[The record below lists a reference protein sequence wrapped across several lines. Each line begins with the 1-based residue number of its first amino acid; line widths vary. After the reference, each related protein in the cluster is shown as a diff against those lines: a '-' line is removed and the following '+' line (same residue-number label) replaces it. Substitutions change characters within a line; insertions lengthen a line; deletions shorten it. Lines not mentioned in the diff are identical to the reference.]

1 MSNVCVCSVTT
12 NIHLDVLSKPS
23 VAQLAQLSWPKQNA
37 LMRKRILSTPI
48 CIWVEL
54 ETRTYSYLPKHSVQ
68 KRDRPSQRDRERE
81 RGREIGELVLCFL
94 RWHTKICAKGLLLT
108 NERAGKKCG
117 RIALFFSLSCS
128 QAVEREEWGGR
139 GEDNRHKPAGTQTCT
154 CAPQTHAR
162 GKDMPCVLA
171 AHLFCPIHSHL
182 QTTATADCK
191 GWWASDYYMH
201 SHKRCFVSFSC
212 WSCLSLD
219 VSCQLPSACL
229 LPAAFS
235 GLIPVQPFVRCQQDM
250 HKWPVFSSRGST
262 TLLAFYLY
270 LLLIVAVSRLLL
282 LL

>member
-1 MSNVCVCSVTT
+1 
-12 NIHLDVLSKPS
+12 
-23 VAQLAQLSWPKQNA
+23 
-37 LMRKRILSTPI
+37 MRKRILSTPI

-68 KRDRPSQRDRERE
+68 KRDRPNQRDRKRE

-128 QAVEREEWGGR
+128 QAVGREEWGGR

-201 SHKRCFVSFSC
+201 SHKRCFVSFCC

-229 LPAAFS
+229 LPSLAWSRSSPLCGANRTCIS
-235 GLIPVQPFVRCQQDM
+235 GL
-250 HKWPVFSSRGST
+250 SSRLVAQQLCWLFIYIYSW
-262 TLLAFYLY
+262 LLQSLDCCCSCSCCCSCCLCCRQVETAKKHTQHLPRLNALFAL
-270 LLLIVAVSRLLL
+270 SRNN
-282 LL
+282 